1 MNSTGQQSLPRPGP
15 ACGAFVDLLP
25 LLSAGTLE
33 EQEEHRLR
41 LHLAGCAY
49 CRVQQSTYDR
59 VDLALRRAFGA
70 PEAISLSP
78 EEMMALPD
86 RGQRS
91 NRDASSGPERFQPPQ
106 GRHTRRMI
114 SLLSALAAVLLII
127 VVVTAIVVSR
137 AALPSNTGTHPVVS
151 SPTPTPTPLPETPYV
166 PNQYDGFGGL
176 QMLSPTEGWLV
187 GDVYLDGAAT
197 PQPGSGSWGALILHY
212 HDGHWLRQAAPS
224 NAQLGVSSAELYSIA
239 MASANEGWALGS
251 STGGTFILHY
261 SGGRWTRYGS
271 LMRDTGLFGV
281 QMLSPTDGW
290 MVGEGNTAV
299 AGGHTSVILHY
310 NGARW
315 APVQAPPVGGIG
327 SLDMLSATDG
337 WATGEG
343 AILHYDGRQWSVFQ
357 QVPQIIALSM
367 GSASD
372 GWAYGGS
379 PSAPDGTLLWH
390 YNGKQWV
397 QGPTITSGSL
407 TRSANVYALSMDS
420 ATDGWAVGVEG
431 SLISSDNN
439 SIPLYLHYSQG
450 HWTRAQGPNVG
461 IGGLTMLS
469 ADEGWATGYGGVL
482 VHYLHGTWT
491 QYHF

>member
-151 SPTPTPTPLPETPYV
+151 SPTPTPTPLPETPYM
-166 PNQYDGFGGL
+166 PNQYDGLGCDYKCFPQRKAG
-176 QMLSPTEGWLV
+176 LV

-197 PQPGSGSWGALILHY
+197 PQPGSGKLGGADFALPRRPL
-212 HDGHWLRQAAPS
+212 AAP
-224 NAQLGVSSAELYSIA
+224 GRAEQRAAWFVQRGTYGIS
-239 MASANEGWALGS
+239 MVSANEGWAVGDGKD
-251 STGGTFILHY
+251 TGENSAFILHY
-261 SGGRWTRYGS
+261 SGGRWTRIWQPDARYQS
-271 LMRDTGLFGV
+271 L
-281 QMLSPTDGW
+281 S
-290 MVGEGNTAV
+290 
-299 AGGHTSVILHY
+299 
-310 NGARW
+310 GADAFAHRW
-315 APVQAPPVGGIG
+315 
-327 SLDMLSATDG
+327 L
-337 WATGEG
+337 
-343 AILHYDGRQWSVFQ
+343 DGRRRQCR
-357 QVPQIIALSM
+357 
-367 GSASD
+367 
-372 GWAYGGS
+372 
-379 PSAPDGTLLWH
+379 
-390 YNGKQWV
+390 
-397 QGPTITSGSL
+397 TS
-407 TRSANVYALSMDS
+407 
-420 ATDGWAVGVEG
+420 
-431 SLISSDNN
+431 
-439 SIPLYLHYSQG
+439 
-450 HWTRAQGPNVG
+450 RADRP
-461 IGGLTMLS
+461 
-469 ADEGWATGYGGVL
+469 A
-482 VHYLHGTWT
+482 
-491 QYHF
+491 